1 MTADTVQ
8 TSLQSLMAVDD
19 HDEQLYAMV
28 NNAKAITKAARI
40 ARIATRE
47 YMETLEE
54 LNRKSG
60 AKDQAMQRLTDL
72 ILATK

>member
-1 MTADTVQ
+1 MEVDNVQ

-47 YMETLEE
+47 YMESQEE
-54 LNRKSG
+54 TNRKG
-60 AKDQAMQRLTDL
+60 AAKDQAMQRLTDL